1 MDQDKYSKEINDFA
15 TDLVNQRYEEGKA
28 KFLELLLLLVN
39 GFEVRLLKT
48 DQLRDGEYMEFEEYH
63 AIEFL
68 FFQFNKSTKDIPWK
82 IKDDLVS
89 TYPLNSLL
97 LIHFENP
104 NDLLAIIFQTYE
116 MISISRSQHT
126 IEQIRDAIKDF
137 SEGKRVKLLLHKFEF
152 DHREVKGTSVARVY
166 VGKKGNHTTHIMTY

>member
-15 TDLVNQRYEEGKA
+15 THLVNQRYEEGRLG
-28 KFLELLLLLVN
+28 FLNFLLLLIN
-39 GFEVRLLKT
+39 DFEERLSKT
-48 DQLRDGEYMEFEEYH
+48 GQFRDGEYMEFEEYH

-68 FFQFNKSTKDIPWK
+68 FFRFNKATNDIPWK
-82 IKDDLVS
+82 IKDDLFTS
-89 TYPLNSLL
+89 YPLNSLL
-97 LIHFENP
+97 LMHFENP

-116 MISISRSQHT
+116 MISISRSEHT

-137 SEGKRVKLLLHKFEF
+137 SEGKRVKLLPHKFEF

-166 VGKKGNHTTHIMTY
+166 VGEKGNHTTHIMSY